1 MLMAA
6 AQYPAVS
13 RSGSI
18 DVPGASLAWSADGE
32 GDAVLLVHAGI
43 ADQRMWEPLLA
54 RLTPSRLVVRYDMR
68 GFGAS
73 VSQAGAFSP
82 ASDLVALLDALELAE
97 ATVVGASLGGLVA
110 LSAGALAPER
120 VRRLVLLGS
129 LFTGVVE
136 PSPEM
141 EAYGN
146 AEEQAFEAGDLD
158 AAIELNLGM
167 WLDRTNHDPQVRALV
182 ADMTR
187 RSLELQLAAEPEPEF
202 PDLDLSTIEIPTTV
216 VIGTGD
222 VSDFQAMA
230 VLLARGLPDATR
242 HEIDGAG
249 HLLALERPD
258 EIAEL
263 ILT

>member
-1 MLMAA
+1 
-6 AQYPAVS
+6 
-13 RSGSI
+13 
-18 DVPGASLAWSADGE
+18 
-32 GDAVLLVHAGI
+32 
-43 ADQRMWEPLLA
+43 
-54 RLTPSRLVVRYDMR
+54 
-68 GFGAS
+68 
-73 VSQAGAFSP
+73 
-82 ASDLVALLDALELAE
+82 
-97 ATVVGASLGGLVA
+97 
-110 LSAGALAPER
+110 
-120 VRRLVLLGS
+120 
-129 LFTGVVE
+129 
-136 PSPEM
+136 
-141 EAYGN
+141 
-146 AEEQAFEAGDLD
+146 
-158 AAIELNLGM
+158 M

-230 VLLARGLPDATR
+230 VLLSRGLPDATR